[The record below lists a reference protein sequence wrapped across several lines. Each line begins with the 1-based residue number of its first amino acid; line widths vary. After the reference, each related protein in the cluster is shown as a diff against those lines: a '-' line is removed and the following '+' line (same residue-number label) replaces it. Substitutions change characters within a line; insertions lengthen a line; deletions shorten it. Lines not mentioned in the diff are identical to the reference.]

1 MTGSRTQSGPA
12 PTYLRITLGE
22 GTPTPTQSHQADRP
36 ASADSMH
43 RAGPASRPFVLAT
56 LRALRL
62 DPGPNPVLSTRSP
75 KTSKTTAQQPLDT
88 PRPFRDD
95 SPHRLPRHLLQPG
108 RQLPGV
114 HVPRDGGQWTRNMHK
129 LPGCH
134 RTRPR
139 RTPPDNP
146 ARAGSPTTIPAVNI
160 AIWGRWLTAP
170 RMPPERPNTMEEKS
184 LPNHRRLPVGMNGPL
199 SVTLPLMTERPFVPT
214 DFVVPRELVE
224 PGFRL
229 APLGP
234 EHNAADHA
242 AWSGSMEHIRATP
255 GFAGRPWPHVMS
267 ASQNLADLE
276 QHAADFAAR
285 TGFTYTVLP
294 TDRPDAQEVLGCVY
308 IYLPEDG
315 DPGAASIRSWV
326 RADPAALDTGAARA
340 AP

>member
-1 MTGSRTQSGPA
+1 MISGGYRCPLYDDDAVVTTTDLGSDQAT
-12 PTYLRITLGE
+12 
-22 GTPTPTQSHQADRP
+22 HQ
-36 ASADSMH
+36 
-43 RAGPASRPFVLAT
+43 
-56 LRALRL
+56 L
-62 DPGPNPVLSTRSP
+62 DI
-75 KTSKTTAQQPLDT
+75 A
-88 PRPFRDD
+88 
-95 SPHRLPRHLLQPG
+95 HRLPRHLLQPG

-139 RTPPDNP
+139 RTPPDKP
-146 ARAGSPTTIPAVNI
+146 ARARSPTTIPAVNI

-184 LPNHRRLPVGMNGPL
+184 LPNHRRLPVGMNGPH

-214 DFVVPRELVE
+214 DFVVPRELVG

-229 APLGP
+229 TPLGP

-308 IYLPEDG
+308 IYPPQNG
-315 DPGAASIRSWV
+315 DAGAASIRSWV
-326 RADPAALDTGAARA
+326 RADHADLDTVLYAAVRDWLA
-340 AP
+340 HDWPFESVDYAPRR